1 MRLGWLWLILEAV
14 AAYFYMIKF
23 GFGSLLLECII
34 TAIFGFV
41 LAFRFGLAGLFN
53 RVMFYGVKDIF
64 SSLGYGIAGV
74 LLIIPG
80 LISDFAGV
88 IILLLSLII
97 GQSAPQDRGFN
108 PRNGFY
114 SQSPKNPDDEGEIID
129 VEIIEESR
137 GIK

>member
-1 MRLGWLWLILEAV
+1 MRIGWLWLFLEAI
-14 AAYFYMIKF
+14 AAYFYVLKF
-23 GFGSLLLECII
+23 GFGSFLLECILS
-34 TAIFGFV
+34 AIFGFV

-88 IILLLSLII
+88 IILILSLII
-97 GQSAPQDRGFN
+97 GKSSPENSNFSNQGE
-108 PRNGFY
+108 FY
-114 SQSPKNPDDEGEIID
+114 SQTRQRYDDDDVID
-129 VEIIEESR
+129 VEIIEEHR